1 MIDLPLDFHLTGYDL
16 IDTTGD
22 RWRVTDTPG
31 ETPVLSSG
39 ERYILLSRTGDG
51 EAAPFHKGL
60 NLFHHGFDCDGQ
72 HTVIAG
78 VEQNE
83 NYLPLIP
90 TPPVE
95 SDALYAKERA
105 FVAALLQYATAFQID
120 IAALDP
126 INITT
131 MLTAAHVAGV
141 QEADIAAAT
150 AILLALTRDI
160 EAEADATWAK
170 CWDGLKERFLGYV
183 GEILN
188 Q

>member
-1 MIDLPLDFHLTGYDL
+1 MIDLPIDFHLTGYDL

-31 ETPVLSSG
+31 ETPVLSCG
-39 ERYILLSRTGDG
+39 ERYVLLSRTGDG

-60 NLFHHGFDCDGQ
+60 NVFHHGFDCDGA
-72 HTVIAG
+72 HIVIAT

-83 NYLPLIP
+83 NYLPPAP

-95 SDALYAKERA
+95 SAALYAKERA
-105 FVAALLQYATAFQID
+105 FAAALLQYANAFQID

-131 MLTAAHVAGV
+131 MLTAAHTAVV
-141 QEADIAAAT
+141 PEADIAATT
-150 AILLALTRDI
+150 ARLLALTRDI
-160 EAEADATWAK
+160 EAETKKPWGD
-170 CWDGLKERFLGYV
+170 CWEGLKERFLGYV
-183 GEILN
+183 GEIM